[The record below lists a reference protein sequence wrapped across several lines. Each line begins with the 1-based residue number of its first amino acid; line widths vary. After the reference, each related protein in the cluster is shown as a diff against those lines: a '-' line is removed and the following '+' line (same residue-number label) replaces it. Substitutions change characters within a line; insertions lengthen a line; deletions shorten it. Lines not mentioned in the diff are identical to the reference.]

1 MIFIEDEEPRSILTG
16 FQKACL
22 LIIIGLLIVSLVIL
36 IVGFVAKAKSG
47 FEESQETEPLIFEE
61 GEVTEPE
68 PTEMVST
75 EPLEPTCET
84 VEATEPAET
93 VPEVDPESLELL
105 ACVIYAEVGG
115 DGSCDDCRR
124 MVADVVLNRVE
135 SDLFP
140 DTIYEVLTQPG
151 QYGAFSPY
159 GVYWPS
165 RASNPNEAEAVER
178 AYRIAREVLEGQH
191 SELYGKGYV
200 FQSAA
205 KQGNDG
211 FYYHDN
217 YWGRY
222 LSAEDMED

>member
-1 MIFIEDEEPRSILTG
+1 MFIEDEDPRSIFTR
-16 FQKACL
+16 FQKVCL
-22 LIIIGLLIVSLVIL
+22 AIIAGLLIVNLVMMA
-36 IVGFVAKAKSG
+36 IVGFALGAEKQ
-47 FEESQETEPLIFEE
+47 FEKPLETESSIFE
-61 GEVTEPE
+61 VD
-68 PTEMVST
+68 EMTST
-75 EPLEPTCET
+75 EPSEPLCEA
-84 VEATEPAET
+84 VEAPEATETE
-93 VPEVDPESLELL
+93 PEVDPESLELL

-135 SDLFP
+135 SDLYP

-159 GVYWPS
+159 GVTWPE
-165 RASNPNEAEAVER
+165 RASHPGEADAVER

-191 SELYGKGYV
+191 SELYGQGYI
-200 FQSAA
+200 FQSGAR
-205 KQGNDG
+205 QGNDG

-222 LSAEDMED
+222 V

>member
-1 MIFIEDEEPRSILTG
+1 MFIKDEEPRSILTG

-22 LIIIGLLIVSLVIL
+22 LIIVGLLIVSLVML
-36 IVGFVAKAKSG
+36 IVGFVAKAEPE
-47 FEESQETEPLIFEE
+47 FEEPQETEALTFE
-61 GEVTEPE
+61 
-68 PTEMVST
+68 TEMVST
-75 EPLEPTCET
+75 EPLEPTCEA
-84 VEATEPAET
+84 VEAPETTET

-135 SDLFP
+135 SDLYP

-159 GVYWPS
+159 GVFWPE
-165 RASNPNEAEAVER
+165 RASHPGEAEAVAR

-191 SELYGKGYV
+191 SELYGQGYI
-200 FQSAA
+200 FQSGAV
-205 KQGNDG
+205 QGNDG

-222 LSAEDMED
+222 V

>member
-1 MIFIEDEEPRSILTG
+1 MFIEDEDPRSILTR
-16 FQKACL
+16 FQKVCL
-22 LIIIGLLIVSLVIL
+22 AIIVGLLIVNLVML
-36 IVGFVAKAKSG
+36 VVGSNAHDTEGDFV
-47 FEESQETEPLIFEE
+47 EIEDTEPLIFE
-61 GEVTEPE
+61 
-68 PTEMVST
+68 TEMVST
-75 EPLEPTCET
+75 EPLEPTCEA

-93 VPEVDPESLELL
+93 VPEVDQESLELL

-115 DGSCDDCRR
+115 DSSCDDCRR

-159 GVYWPS
+159 GVYWPE
-165 RASNPNEAEAVER
+165 RASHPGEAAAVER

-200 FQSAA
+200 FQSGA